1 MTLRLRVVLL
11 TLLILLPAIG
21 VGGWLVAA
29 AVAREHAVMDTRL
42 RETTRALSLVLDR
55 EVERRVAIVQLLA
68 ASPQAQD
75 LDFAGFCKLAKVA
88 QVTQLGNIA
97 LLDREVQYVNT
108 LLADCGINA
117 RHTMIEAA
125 GFTEKGPHLSDLF
138 QGTVSQESLSVLSV
152 PLTVK
157 GHLYNVALAI
167 RPTEFQRI
175 IDEQSLP
182 LAWAVSIANEQGT
195 VLARWPDQQRWVGIK
210 RISTFND
217 RLHGLDEGALSAV
230 NLEGIAS
237 MVFFKKSSEFGLIFF
252 VAVPESLY
260 YSGRTKS
267 VIQASGGAALLLL
280 LGGGIALWVGRRA
293 AAPIEALQAAATDLE
308 AGRVVSLPATRVF
321 ELQQVGDALVRASE
335 RINAASRAM
344 EQRVAEAVSATE
356 STQARL
362 VQSQKLEAI
371 GRLTGGIAHDFNNLL
386 QTLSTGLHVLDL
398 MVHDAKAK
406 PLIDAGKRAVNC
418 GSRLVQQLLL
428 FGRHVSMSRQPLDFR
443 NHLLSMEALLTRALP
458 PNIQLHSEIATD
470 LWAMDTDAS
479 QLEVAL
485 LNLVFN
491 ARDAMEHGGTLTIRT
506 FNDQAGN
513 YDQVVIEVSDTGV
526 GMPAEVLG
534 RIFEPFFT
542 TKAVGRGTG
551 LGLSQVRT
559 FAQESGGSATARSI
573 EGAGTTI
580 TLRLP
585 WSTRQPAPEDGPGE
599 TVALRGPCRLLMV
612 EDDVMISEVVSSAL
626 AAAGF
631 TVVHAR
637 TGDEALAL
645 LQGGARFDVVFSDVV
660 MPGAVNGVALATR
673 LARDF
678 PSLPVVLTSGYAG
691 QVPDLAGTLLLTKP
705 YSVQAL
711 IRALTEVLP
720 THV

>member
-21 VGGWLVAA
+21 VGAWLVAA
-29 AVAREHAVMDTRL
+29 AVAREHAVMETRL
-42 RETTRALSLVLDR
+42 LETTRALSLVLDR

-75 LDFAGFCKLAKVA
+75 LDFPGFCKLAKVA

-97 LLDREVQYVNT
+97 LIDRQVQYVNT
-108 LLADCGINA
+108 LLPDCGINA
-117 RHTMIEAA
+117 KHSVVGAA
-125 GFTEKGPHLSDLF
+125 DFTEKGSHLSDLF
-138 QGTVSQESLSVLSV
+138 LGAVSREPLSVLSV
-152 PLTVK
+152 PLTVQ
-157 GHLYNVALAI
+157 GQTYNVALAI
-167 RPTEFQRI
+167 RPPEFQRI
-175 IDEQSLP
+175 IDDQNLPQS
-182 LAWAVSIANEQGT
+182 WGVSIVNQHGT
-195 VLARWPDQQRWVGIK
+195 VLARRPDPQRWVGTK
-210 RISTFND
+210 RISPLNAQL
-217 RLHGLDEGALSAV
+217 RGAQEGALFAES
-230 NLEGIAS
+230 LDGIPS
-237 MVFFKKSSEFGLIFF
+237 MVFFNRSPQFGLNLLIS
-252 VAVPESLY
+252 VPQNLY
-260 YSGRTKS
+260 FSGRTKS
-267 VIQASGGAALLLL
+267 VIQASGGAVLLLL
-280 LGGGIALWVGRRA
+280 LGGCTALWVGRRV
-293 AAPIEALQAAATDLE
+293 AAPIEALQTAASDLE
-308 AGRVVSLPATRVF
+308 AGRVVSLPATPIF

-335 RINAASRAM
+335 RISASNAAMQR
-344 EQRVAEAVSATE
+344 RVADAVSATE
-356 STQARL
+356 TTQARL

-406 PLIDAGKRAVNC
+406 PLIDAGKRAVNR

-428 FGRHVSMSRQPLDFR
+428 FGRHVSLSRQPLDFR

-458 PNIQLHSEIATD
+458 PNIHLHSEIAPD

-491 ARDAMEHGGTLTIRT
+491 ARDAMEKGGILTIRA
-506 FNDQAGN
+506 FNDTAGN
-513 YDQVVIEVSDTGV
+513 YDQVVIEVSDTGT
-526 GMPAEVLG
+526 GISAELLG
-534 RIFEPFFT
+534 QIFEPFFT

-559 FAQESGGSATARSI
+559 FAEQSGGSATARSI

-585 WSTRQPAPEDGPGE
+585 WSTRQPVLDQTLVE

-626 AAAGF
+626 VAAGF

-660 MPGAVNGVALATR
+660 MPGAINGVELATR

-691 QVPDLAGTLLLTKP
+691 QVPDLADTPLLTKP

-711 IRALTEVLP
+711 VRALVEVLP

>member
-21 VGGWLVAA
+21 VGAWLVAA
-29 AVAREHAVMDTRL
+29 AVAREQSVLDTRL

-75 LDFAGFCKLAKVA
+75 LDFPSFCKLAKVA
-88 QVTQLGNIA
+88 QVTELGNIA
-97 LLDREVQYVNT
+97 LLDRKVQYVNT

-152 PLTVK
+152 PLTVN

-167 RPTEFQRI
+167 RPAEFQRI
-175 IDEQSLP
+175 IDEQDLP
-182 LAWAVSIANEQGT
+182 QTWGVSIVNQHGT
-195 VLARWPDQQRWVGIK
+195 VLARRPDPQRWVGIK
-210 RISTFND
+210 RISPFNE
-217 RLHGLDEGALSAV
+217 RLRSAEDGALFAES
-230 NLEGIAS
+230 LDGIPS
-237 MVFFKKSSEFGLIFF
+237 MVFFNRSPQLGLNFLIS
-252 VAVPESLY
+252 VPQDLY
-260 YSGRTKS
+260 FSGRTKS
-267 VIQASGGAALLLL
+267 VIQASGGAVLLLL
-280 LGGGIALWVGRRA
+280 LGGGLALWVGRRA

-308 AGRVVSLPATRVF
+308 AGRVVSLPATRIF

-335 RINAASRAM
+335 RISASNFAM
-344 EQRVAEAVSATE
+344 QQRVADAVSATE
-356 STQARL
+356 TTQARL

-406 PLIDAGKRAVNC
+406 PLIDAGKRAVNR

-458 PNIQLHSEIATD
+458 PNIQLHSEIAPD

-491 ARDAMEHGGTLTIRT
+491 ARDAMEHGGILTIRA
-506 FNDQAGN
+506 FNDTVGN
-513 YDQVVIEVSDTGV
+513 YDQVVLEVSDTGT
-526 GMPAEVLG
+526 GISAELLG
-534 RIFEPFFT
+534 QIFEPFFT

-559 FAQESGGSATARSI
+559 FAEQSGGSVAARSI

-612 EDDVMISEVVSSAL
+612 EDDVMISEVVTSAL

-660 MPGAVNGVALATR
+660 MPGAVNGVELATR

-711 IRALTEVLP
+711 VRALVEALP